1 MIRFYFCHNTKQTN
15 VRRRHSFQTI
25 TLRMEQL
32 LLHTLPRP
40 QVESIDIVQNHFDL
54 EAVKP
59 FECIKSRTIFI
70 DLRKNRR

>member
-1 MIRFYFCHNTKQTN
+1 MIALHMDQLFSQT
-15 VRRRHSFQTI
+15 
-25 TLRMEQL
+25 L
-32 LLHTLPRP
+32 LRP
-40 QVESIDIVQNHFDL
+40 QEESIDIVQNHFDL